1 MFGKK
6 NVEPESGFTA
16 TLRLPRY
23 YPKEELLGK
32 VVFDH
37 ELDRVGQVVDW
48 TYTPSG
54 VISLVVS
61 GRVLRGMLKEG
72 DSLSVSFECIDRVGN
87 FILLSKPLEALIPK
101 GVAINKEDLMGKVP
115 IEKAFEEK
123 FGKTEVKSEK
133 KKGEKELKS
142 INELEKDV
150 IESLIPEAVDE
161 MKKPIPKAEVKD
173 PATIAE
179 AKKPNPKA
187 KVKKIVAKGKMKR
200 PVTRAERKKPVTKA
214 KVKKPTAKA
223 KVKKA
228 AIKARR

>member
-6 NVEPESGFTA
+6 NVEPERGFTA

-32 VVFDH
+32 VVFDY

-54 VISLVVS
+54 IISLVVS
-61 GRVLRGMLKEG
+61 GRTLRGMLKEG
-72 DSLSVSFECIDRVGN
+72 DCLSVSFECIDRVGN

-101 GVAINKEDLMGKVP
+101 EVAIGKEELMGKVA
-115 IEKAFEEK
+115 IEKAFEGK
-123 FGKTEVKSEK
+123 FAKTEVKSEK
-133 KKGEKELKS
+133 KKGEKGLKS
-142 INELEKDV
+142 INELEKEV

-161 MKKPIPKAEVKD
+161 IKKPIPK
-173 PATIAE
+173 AE

-187 KVKKIVAKGKMKR
+187 KVKKTITK
-200 PVTRAERKKPVTKA
+200 AEMKKPVTKA

-223 KVKKA
+223 KVKRPTP
-228 AIKARR
+228 KARR

>member
-6 NVEPESGFTA
+6 NVEPDRGFTA

-32 VVFDH
+32 AVFDY

-54 VISLVVS
+54 IISLVVS
-61 GRVLRGMLKEG
+61 GRTLRGMLKEG

-101 GVAINKEDLMGKVP
+101 EVAIGKEELMGKVA
-115 IEKAFEEK
+115 IEKAFEGK
-123 FGKTEVKSEK
+123 FAKAEVKSEK

-142 INELEKDV
+142 INELEKEV
-150 IESLIPEAVDE
+150 IESLVPETVDE
-161 MKKPIPKAEVKD
+161 MKKPVPKAEAKN
-173 PATIAE
+173 PAIIAE
-179 AKKPNPKA
+179 AKKLNPKA
-187 KVKKIVAKGKMKR
+187 KVKKTVTKAKMKR
-200 PVTRAERKKPVTKA
+200 PVTKA